1 MRKRYGA
8 SRMATAAA
16 VSASCVNDTWIVTSF
31 RCLAISPVNRT
42 RGRPHISV
50 TTSMSRWMSS
60 RNTGRWENRDPD
72 QALITASLA
81 AHRAARWRAADEL
94 LSEASRR
101 SPGVKV
107 SAKTVP
113 GWSTCSANSVMET
126 RSIPTPTM
134 LMGCEP
140 IGSSPTVDVPVAQPR
155 IRVEQHRRFLP
166 LLGDLVVETT
176 VRGPL
181 VHRTPAGYRRGQSA
195 LTGQQS
201 SVGPLLVVR
210 ALPGVQCGQEG
221 LRVHQRDQAG
231 HVAEPEAGHQP
242 GLQREL
248 AIQPQRVAYPDEV
261 RRAREFVVDA
271 IQAAVG
277 RDHPVAQDLAQP
289 HHLEDRRAALGVP
302 GHALLRDDEQRRARR
317 AAE

>member
-134 LMGCEP
+134 L
-140 IGSSPTVDVPVAQPR
+140 IGRNLSDVHRGWSKAVQVVVAQSR
-155 IRVEQHRRFLP
+155 VRVEQHRRFLP
-166 LLGDLVVETT
+166 LLGPLVVEAT
-176 VRGPL
+176 VGGPL
-181 VHRTPAGYRRGQSA
+181 VQLAATRDRRCQSP
-195 LTGQQS
+195 LSGQQAG
-201 SVGPLLVVR
+201 VCPAQVIRTLLGIQR
-210 ALPGVQCGQEG
+210 GHEG
-221 LRVHQRDQAG
+221 LRVHQRDQTG

-248 AIQPQRVAYPDEV
+248 LAEPQRVAHPDEV
-261 RRAREFVVDA
+261 RGVREFVVDA
-271 IQAAVG
+271 IQAAVW
-277 RDHPVAQDLAQP
+277 RDHPVAQDLAQA
-289 HHLEDRRAALGVP
+289 HHLEDRRAAQIG
-302 GHALLRDDEQRRARR
+302 RASCRER
-317 AAE
+317 V

>member
-1 MRKRYGA
+1 MRRSYGA

-31 RCLAISPVNRT
+31 RCLAISPVSRT

-113 GWSTCSANSVMET
+113 GWSTCSANSGIET

-134 LMGCEP
+134 LMALALPRKRVGP
-140 IGSSPTVDVPVAQPR
+140 RPHRSRLYGRWRSSWVANLSDRHRRWLKTVKVAVAQPR
-155 IRVEQHRRFLP
+155 FRVEHHRRFLP
-166 LLGDLVVETT
+166 LLGLLVIEAT

-181 VHRTPAGYRRGQSA
+181 VHRTPARDRRGQPA
-195 LTGQQS
+195 LTGQQAS
-201 SVGPLLVVR
+201 IGPSLVVL
-210 ALPGVQCGQEG
+210 ALPGV
-221 LRVHQRDQAG
+221 
-231 HVAEPEAGHQP
+231 
-242 GLQREL
+242 
-248 AIQPQRVAYPDEV
+248 
-261 RRAREFVVDA
+261 
-271 IQAAVG
+271 
-277 RDHPVAQDLAQP
+277 
-289 HHLEDRRAALGVP
+289 
-302 GHALLRDDEQRRARR
+302 
-317 AAE
+317 